1 VSIATVIASL
11 IRVSGLTTTSV
22 CDLLVVPPD
31 ELREKVSMNLEP
43 QADFLREKH
52 TRLQRQIDD
61 EYQRPIPDDIH
72 LHELKREKLRLKD
85 EIAKI
90 ET

>member
-1 VSIATVIASL
+1 
-11 IRVSGLTTTSV
+11 
-22 CDLLVVPPD
+22 
-31 ELREKVSMNLEP
+31 MNLEP